1 VRLDGKVAVIT
12 GGASG
17 MGKATASLFVEEGA
31 RVVIGDVQAEA
42 AQAVADTLGAACI
55 AVRTDVTSSEDVAGL
70 VRTAVERFG
79 KLDVIF
85 NNAGGVL
92 READGARRL
101 PAAADGARRLLAD
114 MSETQWNG
122 MIALNLTSAWLG
134 MKHAIPYL
142 IANGGGSIISTAS
155 VSAFMGMVGQVAYG
169 AAKGGIVQLTRVC
182 AIEYAEQG
190 IRCNCICPGGT
201 LTPLL
206 YETPGGGDIETTRTR
221 LSDLQPIPRAG
232 LPEDIA
238 QAALWLASDESSF
251 VTGQA
256 IVVDG
261 GWMASA
267 RTPMARRTAG
277 A

>member
-31 RVVIGDVQAEA
+31 RIVIGDVQADA
-42 AQAVADTLGAACI
+42 ALAVADSLGPACV
-55 AVRTDVTSSEDVAGL
+55 AVRTDVTNSEDVAGL

-79 KLDVIF
+79 RLDVIF

-92 READGARRL
+92 RDADGARRL
-101 PAAADGARRLLAD
+101 PADVDGARRRLAD
-114 MSETQWNG
+114 MTEDQWNG
-122 MIALNLTSAWLG
+122 MVALNLTSAWLG

-155 VSAFMGMVGQVAYG
+155 VSAFMGMVGQAAYG

-182 AIEYAEQG
+182 AVEYAEQG

-206 YETPGGGDIETTRTR
+206 YETPGRNDYETTRSM
-221 LSDLQPIPRAG
+221 LSNLQPIPRAG

-267 RTPMARRTAG
+267 RTPIRRMEG

>member
-1 VRLDGKVAVIT
+1 MRLDGKVAVIT

-17 MGKATASLFVEEGA
+17 MGEATSRLFVQEGA
-31 RVVIGDVQAEA
+31 RVAIGDVQEERAR
-42 AQAVADTLGAACI
+42 AVADSLGASCVALR
-55 AVRTDVTSSEDVAGL
+55 ADVTSGEDMAGL
-70 VRTAVERFG
+70 VRAAVDRFG

-92 READGARRL
+92 REPAGARRPIADVDGARR
-101 PAAADGARRLLAD
+101 RLAD
-114 MSETQWNG
+114 MTEDQWDG
-122 MIALNLTSAWLG
+122 MLALNLKSAWLG
-134 MKHAIPYL
+134 MKHALPYL

-155 VSAFMGMVGQVAYG
+155 VSAFMGMVGQAAYG
-169 AAKGGIVQLTRVC
+169 AAKGGVVQLTRVC

-206 YETPGGGDIETTRTR
+206 YEVPGRGDFETTRAMLTN
-221 LSDLQPIPRAG
+221 LQPIPRAG

-256 IVVDG
+256 IIVDG

-267 RTPMARRTAG
+267 RTPAARRTD
-277 A
+277 